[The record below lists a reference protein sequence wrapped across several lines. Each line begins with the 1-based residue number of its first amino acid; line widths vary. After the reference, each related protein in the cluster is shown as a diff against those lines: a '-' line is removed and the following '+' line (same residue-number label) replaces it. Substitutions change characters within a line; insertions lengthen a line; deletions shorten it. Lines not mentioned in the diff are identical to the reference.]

1 MSKKLIA
8 IAAAAALALTGLVA
22 TPANATSITGV
33 VIDAESS
40 VSASHASNTSA
51 DTPGTAMT
59 SRTLD
64 YNSSASTTR
73 NVVRYV
79 VTTASATTVSVT
91 SAGGVKVIK
100 DLADADGVAYK
111 LDTTVATTGVSGS
124 TTDTALTFTFYAFTT
139 STTAGSVVISTPSSS
154 LTYYVKG
161 LAGAAY
167 NLTNV
172 KFPTSI
178 IQGQAAAD
186 STAVVSYV
194 LTDVFGNAKTDGTA
208 PVLTALGATAST
220 STYSTLRLVWEAVVY
235 NATSSSVAMALN
247 LSTADLS
254 TNGFAKPVIYA
265 FSSVSAADLATQVT
279 TLTAQVATLQASV
292 VAMQAILDV
301 SRLDENSVTQ
311 KKYNTLARK
320 WNAAFPSQAVAL
332 KK

>member
-33 VIDAESS
+33 VIDAEAS

-51 DTPGTAMT
+51 DTPATAMT

-64 YNSSASTTR
+64 YNSSESTTR

-91 SAGGVKVIK
+91 STGGVKVIK

-124 TTDTALTFTFYAFTT
+124 TTASALTFTFYAFTT

-154 LTYYVKG
+154 LTFYVKG

-167 NLTNV
+167 NLGSV

-178 IQGQAAAD
+178 IQAETEAD

-194 LTDVFGNAKTDGTA
+194 LTDVFGNAITTGTA
-208 PVLTALGATAST
+208 PTLTALGASASG
-220 STYSTLRLVWEAVVY
+220 STYSTTRKVWEAVVY
-235 NATSSSVAMALN
+235 NATASSVAMALN
-247 LSTADLS
+247 LTATDLS
-254 TNGFAKPVIYA
+254 TNGFAKPVKTA
-265 FSSVSAADLATQVT
+265 FASVSASDLAGQVT
-279 TLTAQVATLQASV
+279 TLTAQVAALTAT
-292 VAMQAILDV
+292 V
-301 SRLDENSVTQ
+301 SALTTDYNALAT
-311 KKYNTLARK
+311 KYNKLVKKSKR
-320 WNAAFPSQAVAL
+320 VA

>member
-33 VIDAESS
+33 VIDAEAS

-51 DTPGTAMT
+51 DTAGTAMT

-111 LDTTVATTGVSGS
+111 LDTTVASTGVSGS
-124 TTDTALTFTFYAFTT
+124 TTSSNLTFTFYAFTT

-167 NLTNV
+167 NLGSV

-178 IQGQAAAD
+178 IQAEAEAD

-194 LTDVFGNAKTDGTA
+194 LTDVFGNAVTTGTA
-208 PVLTALGATAST
+208 PTLTALGASASG
-220 STYSTLRLVWEAVVY
+220 STYSTTRKVWEAVVY
-235 NATSSSVAMALN
+235 NATASSVAMALN

-254 TNGFAKPVIYA
+254 TNGFAKPVKTA
-265 FSSVSAADLATQVT
+265 FASVSASDLATSVT
-279 TLTAQVATLQASV
+279 TLTAQVAALTAT
-292 VAMQAILDV
+292 V
-301 SRLDENSVTQ
+301 SALTTDYNALAT
-311 KKYNTLARK
+311 KYNKLVKKSKR
-320 WNAAFPSQAVAL
+320 VA

>member
-33 VIDAESS
+33 VIDAEAS

-51 DTPGTAMT
+51 DTPATAMT

-64 YNSSASTTR
+64 YNSSESTTR

-91 SAGGVKVIK
+91 STGGVKVIK

-124 TTDTALTFTFYAFTT
+124 TTASALTFTFYAFTT

-154 LTYYVKG
+154 LTFYVKG

-167 NLTNV
+167 NLGSV

-178 IQGQAAAD
+178 IQAETEAD

-194 LTDVFGNAKTDGTA
+194 LTDVFGNAITTGTA
-208 PVLTALGATAST
+208 PTLTALGASASG
-220 STYSTLRLVWEAVVY
+220 SVSMSSGSASSGASG
-235 NATSSSVAMALN
+235 ATSVSSGDSALGAAGSAL
-247 LSTADLS
+247 LSAGSSGGVGALAALATWPDRYA
-254 TNGFAKPVIYA
+254 TGRHRCAEYA
-265 FSSVSAADLATQVT
+265 F
-279 TLTAQVATLQASV
+279 
-292 VAMQAILDV
+292 
-301 SRLDENSVTQ
+301 
-311 KKYNTLARK
+311 
-320 WNAAFPSQAVAL
+320 W
-332 KK
+332 

>member
-22 TPANATSITGV
+22 TPASATSITGV
-33 VIDAESS
+33 VIDAEAS

-51 DTPGTAMT
+51 DVPASAMT

-64 YNSSASTTR
+64 YANSTSTSR

-111 LDTTVATTGVSGS
+111 IDTTVASTGVSG
-124 TTDTALTFTFYAFTT
+124 TTTASNLTFTFYAFTT

-167 NLTNV
+167 NLGSV

-178 IQGQAAAD
+178 IQSQTEAD

-194 LTDVFGNAKTDGTA
+194 LTDVFGNAITTGTA
-208 PVLTALGATAST
+208 PTLTALGASASG
-220 STYSTLRLVWEAVVY
+220 STYSTTRKVWEAVVY
-235 NATSSSVAMALN
+235 NATASSVAMALN
-247 LSTADLS
+247 LSATDLS
-254 TNGFAKPVIYA
+254 TNGFAKPVKTA
-265 FSSVSAADLATQVT
+265 FASVSASDLAGQVT
-279 TLTAQVATLQASV
+279 TLTAQVATLTAT
-292 VAMQAILDV
+292 V
-301 SRLDENSVTQ
+301 SALTTDYNALAT
-311 KKYNTLARK
+311 KYNKLVKKSKR
-320 WNAAFPSQAVAL
+320 VA